1 MNWNESPFLRLT
13 SCIIIGI
20 WINSIFICPNSACYF
35 LLLLSALLF
44 FLYFLTY
51 WKSKSIVSRKF
62 QGLFGLSSF
71 VLVGYLLAQISYSTQ
86 KPSFSHEEIQ
96 STTHYTATILSK
108 AIQTSKTTKYE
119 TIISQLN
126 VGGSWTNGAHK
137 AVLYFISDSVI
148 QFSYGEKVLVKST
161 PRYFKQQTNPYAF
174 DYSKYMSKNGFYL
187 HDFVSSD
194 KVIRVNT
201 LPRYSINY
209 FSFLAGDFFEQTLSH
224 HIFEDRELNMI
235 KAMALG
241 RRDEITSEMEYV
253 YQSTGTSHIL
263 AVSGLHVG
271 IIFLIFSTLL
281 KSMKNKRLKWLYY
294 SLILASIW
302 SFAFITGNS
311 PSVLRASLMISIV
324 LVAEILSRKSNIYNS
339 ILVSAFALLL
349 FNPNLLFSV
358 SFQLSYVAVF
368 GIVYLFNKIYRL
380 LYIKYRVINFFWKIT
395 ALSISAQI
403 ATLPITVYYFHHIP
417 TLSLITNLIAI
428 PTAAIVIIGSLM
440 ILGTQS
446 FGIIPKFI
454 GNVLEGWVNFYNEIM
469 SSVSR
474 ASFATIDEIYL
485 KSHFVF
491 LIFLLLIFL
500 IMFIEEKKLY
510 YFRIFTCF
518 FVITA
523 GLAFLNNYKN
533 FHQKEIVLYDV
544 QGKSYVDVFLGFDCF
559 TNIKSN
565 DITND
570 DIHFNIT
577 PNRMHHLISNT
588 KSIDELITVTSFGEN
603 TLLYQN
609 NISILFL
616 EDPSSISRQSIEI
629 LIDYLVIGR
638 KAARFLGKNP
648 DFIQYKKLIMDATIN
663 EKTAL
668 SIESKIGN
676 PSKIHSISKDGA
688 FIISI

>member
-20 WINSIFICPNSACYF
+20 WINSIFTCSNSSCYL
-35 LLLLSALLF
+35 LLLLSAF
-44 FLYFLTY
+44 IFCFYFLSY
-51 WKSKSIVSRKF
+51 WKSSSIVGRKV
-62 QGLFGLSSF
+62 QGFFGLSSF
-71 VLVGYLLAQISYSTQ
+71 ILMGYLSAQISYSTQ

-96 STTHYTATILSK
+96 ATTHYTATILSK

-119 TIISQLN
+119 TIIGQLN

-174 DYSKYMSKNGFYL
+174 DYSKYMSNNGFYL

-194 KVIRVNT
+194 KVICVNT
-201 LPRYSINY
+201 LPRYSINF
-209 FSFLAGDFFEQTLSH
+209 FSFLVGDFFEQTLSH
-224 HIFEDRELNMI
+224 YISEDRELNMI

-311 PSVLRASLMISIV
+311 PSVLRASLMITIV

-349 FNPNLLFSV
+349 VNPNLLFSV

-368 GIVYLFNKIYRL
+368 GIVYLYNKIYRL

-454 GNVLEGWVNFYNEIM
+454 GYVLEGWVNFYNEIM
-469 SSVSR
+469 SSISR
-474 ASFATIDEIYL
+474 ANFATIDDIFL

-500 IMFIEEKKLY
+500 IRFIEENKLY
-510 YFRIFTCF
+510 YFRIFT
-518 FVITA
+518 FVFVLTA
-523 GLAFLNNYKN
+523 GLVFFNNYKN
-533 FHQKEIVLYDV
+533 FHQKEIVFYDV
-544 QGKSYVDVFLGFDCF
+544 QGKPYIDVFLGYDCF
-559 TNIKSN
+559 TNIKPNDTTNN
-565 DITND
+565 DIQ
-570 DIHFNIT
+570 FNIT
-577 PNRMHHLISNT
+577 PNRMYHQISNT
-588 KSIDELITVTSFGEN
+588 KSFYELKTVTSFGKN

-609 NISILFL
+609 NISIFFL
-616 EDPSSISRQSIEI
+616 EDPYSISEQSTQIQ
-629 LIDYLVIGR
+629 IDYLVIGE

-648 DFIQYKKLIMDATIN
+648 AFIKYKKLIMDATIN
-663 EKTAL
+663 EKIAL
-668 SIESKIGN
+668 SIVNKIGKS
-676 PSKIHSISKDGA
+676 SKIHSISKDGA
-688 FIISI
+688 YIISI